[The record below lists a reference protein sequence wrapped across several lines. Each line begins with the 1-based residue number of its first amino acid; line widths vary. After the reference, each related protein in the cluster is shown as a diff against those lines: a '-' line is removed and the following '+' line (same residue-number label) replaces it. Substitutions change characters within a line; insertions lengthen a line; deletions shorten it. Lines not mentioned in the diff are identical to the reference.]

1 MNENPP
7 SLRSAFVAATVS
19 VILHALLGVVFLVV
33 MLFVV
38 PGHKREFAE
47 HEIAL
52 PWITT
57 KVIGISDWLAA
68 YWYVVIFFA
77 LPLMA
82 LDGGIVFLCWQRR
95 RRRILAVLW
104 NIVLI
109 ALWLLIM
116 GFFVALGIWLPAL
129 KLQQGLSR

>member
-33 MLFVV
+33 ILQVV
-38 PGHKREFAE
+38 PGYKREFAE
-47 HEIAL
+47 HQMAL
-52 PWITT
+52 PWITI
-57 KVIGISDWLAA
+57 KVIAISDLLAA
-68 YWYVVIFFA
+68 YWYVVIIFA
-77 LPLMA
+77 LPLLA

-104 NIVLI
+104 NIALI
-109 ALWLLIM
+109 ALWLLFM
-116 GFFVALGIWLPAL
+116 ASFVALGIWLPSL
-129 KLQQGLSR
+129 KLQEGLAR